1 MIGDRHLYSG
11 GNKPLARGHT
21 TFSVK
26 CVHILRIA
34 IKIIQLLHKDI
45 LYFVSIIASPSV
57 MSNSLGPHGL

>member
-26 CVHILRIA
+26 CVHIL
-34 IKIIQLLHKDI
+34 IKIMQLLHKDI
-45 LYFVSIIASPSV
+45 LYVVSIIASPSV